1 MSKGK
6 QPAHPQPQAQPNP
19 QVAQPAAPGQAAT
32 LAAQQPPDHFDH
44 HIRGLL
50 ESRRASEASS
60 QATTTQLAKAL
71 TNNTAWQR
79 AYESL
84 VQKYNQDTKT
94 FGARASV
101 LEDELASSKA
111 AVAKAEKENQDMTR
125 YLGEADKNVR
135 QMKDKY
141 EALEKELATAKSRVA
156 AEEQRGAGT
165 RKKIK
170 SEPTA

>member
-19 QVAQPAAPGQAAT
+19 QVAQPAAPGQAA
-32 LAAQQPPDHFDH
+32 AQQPPDDFEH

-50 ESRRASEASS
+50 ESHRASEASS
-60 QATTTQLAKAL
+60 QATKTQLAKAL
-71 TNNTAWQR
+71 TDNTAWRR

-84 VQKYNQDTKT
+84 QEKYNQDTET
-94 FGARASV
+94 LGERVSV
-101 LEDELASSKA
+101 LEDELARSKA

-125 YLGEADKNVR
+125 YLGEADKNR
-135 QMKDKY
+135 DKY
-141 EALEKELATAKSRVA
+141 EVLEKELATAKSRVA